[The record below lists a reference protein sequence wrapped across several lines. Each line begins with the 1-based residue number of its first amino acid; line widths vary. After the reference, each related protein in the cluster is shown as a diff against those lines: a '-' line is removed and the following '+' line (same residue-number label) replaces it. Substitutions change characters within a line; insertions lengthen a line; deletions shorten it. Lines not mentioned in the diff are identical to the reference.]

1 MSEREK
7 ERESMRTTPIIIA
20 AIIAAAGSAAHADVF
35 SDWNLVV
42 RNNLNNTSEVDGS
55 AMIGGNL
62 SGTSN
67 YAVQGVTSST
77 GDGLVVGGNLAAG
90 FNYQINNGGNL
101 RLSGSIFGTANLN
114 GGGSTIN
121 DASVATMVTNAMTQA
136 EGLSNFFAGY
146 GATGSVDGAGNMN
159 ASTTTIG
166 GQQVAF
172 YTITQSDINGLG
184 QLNLNM
190 GSADTVVIN
199 FDASGS
205 AGLANFNAPPNLI
218 GGFNQGN
225 SSSIVWN
232 FLNTTQ
238 LNVNNSFNGMI
249 LATDADLAL
258 TGGGINGSVF
268 VDNISAMNAEIRR
281 STYTG
286 VTPAPGT
293 IGALALGGLFA
304 ARRRRAA

>member
-1 MSEREK
+1 
-7 ERESMRTTPIIIA
+7 
-20 AIIAAAGSAAHADVF
+20 
-35 SDWNLVV
+35 
-42 RNNLNNTSEVDGS
+42 GS

-77 GDGLVVGGNLAAG
+77 GDGLVVGGNLGGG

-101 RLSGSIFGTANLN
+101 RISGSVFGTANLN
-114 GGGSTIN
+114 GGGSTIS
-121 DASVATMVTNAMTQA
+121 DPSVSTMVNNAMTQA
-136 EGLSNFFAGY
+136 EGLSAFFAGF

-159 ASTTTIG
+159 ASTTTVN

-172 YTITQSDINGLG
+172 YSMTQADINGLG

-190 GSADTVVIN
+190 GGADTVVIN
-199 FDASGS
+199 FDASASG
-205 AGLANFNAPPNLI
+205 GTANFNAPPNLI
-218 GGFNQGN
+218 GGFNQTN
-225 SSSIVWN
+225 SSHIVWN
-232 FLNTTQ
+232 FLNTTA
-238 LNVNNSFNGMI
+238 LNINNSFNGMI

-268 VDNISAMNAEIRR
+268 VDNISIMNAEIRR

-293 IGALALGGLFA
+293 LGALTLAGLIA
-304 ARRRRAA
+304 SRRRRAA